1 MSELE
6 SELGLELADLLGSAA
21 EEVLETM
28 FYSGVF
34 GPGTE
39 GDGPYLSAGVSFRGS
54 RSGSLDVAAP
64 ESTATALAAAF
75 LGETVESVPPDQVP
89 TVIGELAN
97 VLCGVVLGRVEE
109 GGQFV
114 IAPPQVCRLET
125 GSLARHLEVRRV
137 FELEEGSISVGLTI
151 DDSVPGNG

>member
-1 MSELE
+1 M
-6 SELGLELADLLGSAA
+6 ADLENLLDSAA

-28 FYSGVF
+28 FYTGIF

-39 GDGPYLSAGVSFRGS
+39 GDGPYVAAGVAFQGS
-54 RSGSLDVAAP
+54 RNGSLDVAAP
-64 ESTATALAAAF
+64 ESTAIALAAAF
-75 LGETVESVPPDQVP
+75 LGEDPESVPAQQVP

-114 IAPPQVCRLET
+114 IAPPQVSRLDL
-125 GSLARHLEVRRV
+125 GNPAHNLEVRRV
-137 FELEEGSISVGLTI
+137 FELEEGTLSVGLTI
-151 DDSVPGNG
+151 DPVTNG

>member
-1 MSELE
+1 M
-6 SELGLELADLLGSAA
+6 ADLENLLDSAA

-28 FYSGVF
+28 FYTGIF

-39 GDGPYLSAGVSFRGS
+39 GDGPYVSAGVSFKGS
-54 RSGSLDVAAP
+54 RNGVLDVAAQ
-64 ESTATALAAAF
+64 ESTATALAASF
-75 LGETVESVPPDQVP
+75 LGEAAESVPVEQIP

-114 IAPPQVCRLET
+114 IAPPQVSRLDLAN
-125 GSLARHLEVRRV
+125 LARNLEVRRV
-137 FELEEGSISVGLTI
+137 FELEEGTLSVGLTI
-151 DDSVPGNG
+151 DPAMND

>member
-6 SELGLELADLLGSAA
+6 DLLSSAA

-39 GDGPYLSAGVSFRGS
+39 GGGPYLSAGVSFRGS
-54 RSGSLDVAAP
+54 RSGALDVAAP
-64 ESTATALAAAF
+64 EATATALAASF
-75 LGETVESVPPDQVP
+75 LGETAESVPAEQVP
-89 TVIGELAN
+89 AVIGELAN

-114 IAPPQVCRLET
+114 IAPPKVSRTEAGVQPARNLEI
-125 GSLARHLEVRRV
+125 RRV
-137 FELEEGSISVGLTI
+137 FELEEGTLSVGLTI
-151 DDSVPGNG
+151 DPVANG

>member
-1 MSELE
+1 MSELPGC
-6 SELGLELADLLGSAA
+6 SELEALLGSAA

-28 FYSGVF
+28 FYSAVF

-39 GDGPYLSAGVSFRGS
+39 AEGPYWSAGVSFRGS
-54 RSGSLDVAAP
+54 RSGALDVAAP

-75 LGETVESVPPDQVP
+75 LGESPESVPDGTVP

-114 IAPPQVCRLET
+114 IAPPRVSRLDAAAFAPQLQV
-125 GSLARHLEVRRV
+125 RHV
-137 FELEEGSISVGLTI
+137 FELEEGTLSVGLTI
-151 DDSVPGNG
+151 DPVSPNG

>member
-1 MSELE
+1 M
-6 SELGLELADLLGSAA
+6 ADLENLLDSAA

-28 FYSGVF
+28 FYTGIF

-39 GDGPYLSAGVSFRGS
+39 GDGPYVSAGVSFQGTRN
-54 RSGSLDVAAP
+54 GSLDVAAP
-64 ESTATALAAAF
+64 ESTAMALAASF
-75 LGETVESVPPDQVP
+75 LGEDPESVPAEQVP

-114 IAPPQVCRLET
+114 IAPPQVSRLDLAN
-125 GSLARHLEVRRV
+125 LARNVEVRRV
-137 FELEEGSISVGLTI
+137 FELEEGTLSVGLTI
-151 DDSVPGNG
+151 DPATTG